1 MLCRVKLHRFAIG
14 DIFICLHPQ
23 DGAQRRYILLISLEP
38 SDIGHNPKK
47 MMGYCPDKQGC
58 AIAIAG
64 FHYQVSNNK
73 LT

>member
-47 MMGYCPDKQGC
+47 CWGIVLISRAALLQLLAFIIK
-58 AIAIAG
+58 
-64 FHYQVSNNK
+64 
-73 LT
+73 